1 VGVLSLE
8 YLSLLYDLSLPRLL
22 VFEYLSLYGDLFL
35 LVDLSLVL
43 LELLYDSRLLL
54 LEFLSLDVVYLFG
67 SLDGV
72 LSLGLGLSL
81 ESDLL
86 CLSELVR
93 LSLS

>member
-1 VGVLSLE
+1 L
-8 YLSLLYDLSLPRLL
+8 
-22 VFEYLSLYGDLFL
+22 
-35 LVDLSLVL
+35 L

-54 LEFLSLDVVYLFG
+54 LEFLSLEDVYLF
-67 SLDGV
+67 SLDED

-93 LSLS
+93 LSLF

>member
-1 VGVLSLE
+1 M
-8 YLSLLYDLSLPRLL
+8 
-22 VFEYLSLYGDLFL
+22 
-35 LVDLSLVL
+35 L

-54 LEFLSLDVVYLFG
+54 LEFLSRDDVYLLG
-67 SLDGV
+67 SLDED